1 MEVAATVESE
11 NWWKVKGPPRVRP
24 VKKVDFW
31 EGLDGMSSG
40 AGLMVDWEW
49 RFGATVDL
57 VRPFLR
63 ATAELARS
71 YPCISHPVCDCRHEL
86 VEHGGKLLSV
96 CSRPGECFCERECVE
111 LEQKDLVVHAV
122 DRARFGEAV
131 RGALGLGECRGTPY
145 SSLWLAEVGALG
157 VPGSAG
163 RAPVY
168 FSTAESGLLAGELG
182 KLKALRDGPLIL
194 LTARPGGCGCDVKLW
209 LEREGGGHVA
219 LSSVLVAEAGGKFG
233 TVRGTRE
240 IMRECT
246 ERLAHFGVKNAECRV
261 APDLARAPRVNP
273 AQGPR
278 YLLRRVHLGWR
289 LVFDGNETV
298 LWDEKAV
305 QCVAVL
311 LLDPPVEPIHGT
323 ELANKAFGD
332 AVVEEQ
338 RNLGMDDAERAQEM
352 AAARRRCQA
361 VIEDDGASEVER
373 QEARAELEEIEDW
386 ARKHL
391 RGTEGNEQRQVRAI
405 RQNIR
410 RLLDRLQTARNEHGE
425 PDKVLRA
432 FGEHLD
438 RYLWRASGGGVSG
451 RTSRVRAGLA
461 GRFTY
466 EPPQGVRWSG

>member
-1 MEVAATVESE
+1 MEVEANLVTE
-11 NWWKVKGPPRVRP
+11 NWWEVKQPPRVRP
-24 VKKVDFW
+24 VKRVDFW
-31 EGLDGMSSG
+31 EAFGGMESGTGLV
-40 AGLMVDWEW
+40 VDWEW
-49 RFGATVDL
+49 YFGSSLDL
-57 VRPFLR
+57 VKPFLR
-63 ATAELARS
+63 PTAELVTS

-86 VEHGGKLLSV
+86 VEYGGKLLSV
-96 CSRPGECFCERECVE
+96 CSRPGECFCERDSVE
-111 LEQKDLVVHAV
+111 LERSDLVVHAV

-131 RGALGLGECRGTPY
+131 RSALGLGECRGAPY
-145 SSLWLAEVGALG
+145 SSLWVAEIGALG

-168 FSTAESGLLAGELG
+168 FSTAGSGLLAGELG
-182 KLKALRDGPLIL
+182 KLKSLRDGPLIL

-209 LEREGGGHVA
+209 LEREGGSHVA
-219 LSSVLVAEAGGKFG
+219 LSSVLVAEGGGRFG
-233 TVRGTRE
+233 TVGETQE
-240 IMRECT
+240 IMRECA
-246 ERLAHFGVKNAECRV
+246 ERLKMRVRGGISEQTVVARGERVK
-261 APDLARAPRVNP
+261 PPP
-273 AQGPR
+273 GPR
-278 YLLRRVHLGWR
+278 YLLRKGMQGWR

-311 LLDPPVEPIHGT
+311 LLDPPIEPIHGT
-323 ELANKAFGD
+323 ELAHRAFGD
-332 AVVEEQ
+332 AVIEEQ

-373 QEARAELEEIEDW
+373 QEARAELEDIEDW
-386 ARKHL
+386 ARKYM

-410 RLLDRLQTARNEHGE
+410 RLLDRLAAARDAHGE
-425 PDKVLRA
+425 ADEVLRA

-438 RYLWRASGGGVSG
+438 RYLWRPSGGGTGG

-466 EPPQGVRWSG
+466 EPPLGVKWSG